1 MVVAIMKGYTIFVI
15 ILMLLYTARHFYFT
29 IVRLLG
35 RQRLYYNDILTDRMK
50 SISVLIPM
58 HNEEQVL
65 SNVLDS
71 LLKCEYDRDRLE
83 IIPINDNSTDRTR
96 EMLDEYHRKY
106 EFIRPLHRDR
116 PDRGFGTV
124 RYVIFIWLLYR
135 FSVIYMAFFYF
146 MIGPMFDFLYLVMI
160 YAVFVNRMI
169 GVYDSRKGKEVWK
182 WS

>member
-1 MVVAIMKGYTIFVI
+1 MGSEMCIRDSSCYISDSVQCNSSDKQSMVCVWRKYFPYTLTVYSKLYMLQEIGIWVMFFVMTVMVTGIIGDRGVIYKLLTLLAIM
-15 ILMLLYTARHFYFT
+15 LYS
-29 IVRLLG
+29 IV
-35 RQRLYYNDILTDRMK
+35 
-50 SISVLIPM
+50 
-58 HNEEQVL
+58 
-65 SNVLDS
+65 
-71 LLKCEYDRDRLE
+71 
-83 IIPINDNSTDRTR
+83 
-96 EMLDEYHRKY
+96 
-106 EFIRPLHRDR
+106 
-116 PDRGFGTV
+116 FGTV

>member
-1 MVVAIMKGYTIFVI
+1 MLQEIGIWVMFFVMTVMVTGIIGDRAVI
-15 ILMLLYTARHFYFT
+15 YKFLTLLAVMLYS
-29 IVRLLG
+29 IV
-35 RQRLYYNDILTDRMK
+35 
-50 SISVLIPM
+50 
-58 HNEEQVL
+58 
-65 SNVLDS
+65 
-71 LLKCEYDRDRLE
+71 
-83 IIPINDNSTDRTR
+83 
-96 EMLDEYHRKY
+96 
-106 EFIRPLHRDR
+106 
-116 PDRGFGTV
+116 FGIV

>member
-1 MVVAIMKGYTIFVI
+1 MKVMAFN
-15 ILMLLYTARHFYFT
+15 A
-29 IVRLLG
+29 
-35 RQRLYYNDILTDRMK
+35 
-50 SISVLIPM
+50 
-58 HNEEQVL
+58 
-65 SNVLDS
+65 
-71 LLKCEYDRDRLE
+71 
-83 IIPINDNSTDRTR
+83 
-96 EMLDEYHRKY
+96 
-106 EFIRPLHRDR
+106 R
-116 PDRGFGTV
+116 PDERAFFDHFSQSLNMDLTLQKDTLTLDNVALTRGYDGISCTCDLPAPILEKLAENGV